1 MGFYGFLGIIYGI
14 FLWLIVI
21 WDIGSGYNDFN

>member
-1 MGFYGFLGIIYGI
+1 MSFYGLFGIIYGI

-21 WDIGSGYNDFN
+21 WDFGGGYNDFN